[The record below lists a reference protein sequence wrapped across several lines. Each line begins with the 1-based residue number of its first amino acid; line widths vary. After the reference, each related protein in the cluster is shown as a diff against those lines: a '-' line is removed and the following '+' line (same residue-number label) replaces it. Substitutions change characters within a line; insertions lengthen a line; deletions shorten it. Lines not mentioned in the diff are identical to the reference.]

1 MTTTVISSL
10 VFTPAASGLCIA
22 SCTLLHTIS
31 AFHSY
36 GYNLA
41 LYAGSGSVSSVGRSV
56 IPETVAVGGIAP
68 QIGPTWTGQAGGALF
83 YVIGGVP
90 FTLQLESQLTG
101 INGGATTNIRLFA
114 KCYKF

>member
-10 VFTPAASGLCIA
+10 TFTPAASGLCIA
-22 SCTLLHTIS
+22 SCTLLHPIT

-36 GYNLA
+36 AYNLA
-41 LYAGSGSVSSVGRSV
+41 LYAGSGSVSSVGRST
-56 IPETVAVGGIAP
+56 IPEAVTVTGIAA
-68 QIGPTWTGQAGGALF
+68 QTGPTWTGQTGGALF

-90 FTLQLESQLTG
+90 FTLQLETQLSG